1 MLANEQEEITS
12 KIIAVIEENIPSGFE
27 KTTNYGMPSFVVPK
41 SIYPDGY
48 HCDSSL
54 PVPFISIGSRKSGIS
69 LHHMGLYA
77 DSNLT
82 IWLKKEW
89 PKHMKTKIN
98 MGKGCIRFKNIKKIP
113 YKLIGELVSKMT
125 VDEWVDIYKKNV
137 KN

>member
-1 MLANEQEEITS
+1 MLANEQKEIAS
-12 KIIAVIEENIPSGFE
+12 KIIATIEENIPSGFE
-27 KTTNYGMPSFVVPK
+27 KTINYGMPSFVVPK

-54 PVPFISIGSRKSGIS
+54 PVPFISIGNRKSGIS